1 MVQTQESFFAPSL
14 PQKDDFAERK
24 IREIQLVGSRELFF
38 YSTAAGLPMPMADP
52 RGAVTQ
58 ALGLLDWVE
67 GQGKNQA
74 KIFLDIEAWKAE
86 TFGQDN
92 FATLADYAKVFT
104 FFPTPDIV
112 QTWQDDKVFG
122 SQRLGGLNPMTISLV
137 SLDGTKGV
145 KWSELS
151 AKLSSQI
158 NDEAIKPFLGPDAT
172 IEQAVSQNQLFVTDF
187 APLGAVKAGAA
198 APGWQKG
205 RQLMAPIALYV
216 KTQDFD
222 GLQPVA
228 IQLDQGPES
237 SVYLAYQADQPG
249 NKYQWLMAKIFLQCA
264 DLNINQVVNHLAFT
278 HLIEEAFAL
287 ATFRQLAIPHPLNI
301 LLSKH
306 FAALLVINELGVLT
320 LINQTGIIQQ
330 IFEGGLEGSMALIQN
345 AYKHW
350 SFDDMDFP
358 NDLAKRGIDN
368 TATLPYYPFRDDGML
383 IWNLLGQYVREYINL
398 YYTSDNDVVADYELQ
413 GWAQQLG
420 GVLDNGAGTVPGF
433 PNQIGTREQ
442 LADIV
447 QRIIWTAG
455 PQHAAVNFPQI
466 DYTAFIPNAT
476 GATYAP
482 PVEGNIDE
490 AAILKMLA
498 PKDQTAVQVKAS
510 YALAGYHYDQLLNYD
525 LNVKDGSDAIVKKY
539 YQQLTTTVRNTIVER
554 NQQRAGQS
562 GLLVYPYF
570 LPENIPNST
579 SV

>member
-1 MVQTQESFFAPSL
+1 MVQRQESFFAPSL
-14 PQKDDFAERK
+14 PQNDDIGEKAL
-24 IREIQLVGSRELFF
+24 REAQLFGSRELFF

-67 GQGKNQA
+67 GQGINQA

-86 TFGQDN
+86 TFGQDK
-92 FATLADYAKVFT
+92 FATLADYARVFT

-112 QTWQDDKVFG
+112 QNWQDDKVFG
-122 SQRLGGLNPMTISLV
+122 SQRLGGLNPMTINLV
-137 SLDGTKGV
+137 TSE
-145 KWSELS
+145 KWAELS
-151 AKLSSQI
+151 AKLSPQI

-172 IEQAVSQNQLFVTDF
+172 LAQAVSQNRLFVTDF
-187 APLGAVKAGAA
+187 APLGAVKAGTT
-198 APGWQKG
+198 APGWQAG
-205 RQLMAPIALYV
+205 RQLQAPIALYV
-216 KTQDFD
+216 HTPDFD

-228 IQLDQGPES
+228 IQLDQAPAS
-237 SVYLAYQADQPG
+237 PVFLAYQADQPG
-249 NKYQWLMAKIFLQCA
+249 NKYKWIMAKIFLQCA
-264 DLNINQVVNHLAFT
+264 DLNLNQVINHLAFT

-287 ATFRQLAIPHPLNI
+287 ATFRRLANQHPLNI

-330 IFEGGLEGSMALIQN
+330 IFEGGLDGSVELIKN
-345 AYKHW
+345 AYQNW

-358 NDLAKRGIDN
+358 NDLAKRGVDN
-368 TATLPYYPFRDDGML
+368 SNTLPYYPFRDDGLL
-383 IWNLLGQYVREYINL
+383 IWNLLGEYVTEYINL
-398 YYTSDNDVVADYELQ
+398 YYKSDNDVVADYELQ
-413 GWAQQLG
+413 DWAQQLG

-433 PNQIGTREQ
+433 PNQIGTRAQ
-442 LADIV
+442 LANIV

-466 DYTAFIPNAT
+466 DYTTFIPNAT

-482 PVEGNIDE
+482 PVDGNVDE
-490 AAILKMLA
+490 AAILQMLA
-498 PKDQTAVQVKAS
+498 PREQTAVQVKTS
-510 YALAGYHYDQLLNYD
+510 YALAGYHYDKLLNYD
-525 LNVKDGSDAIVKKY
+525 LNAKDGSDAIVKKY

-554 NQQRAGQS
+554 NEQRGGQT